1 MMSEYLC
8 NRITDQFRR
17 HESDPELNNNNN
29 KQIKSLKH
37 DQEQKILKIIRTE
50 TSSEERKKN
59 DLNLEIGATNWLT
72 TLPVKEEGYILNKQ
86 SFWDLLSIRCGWRLK

>member
-17 HESDPELNNNNN
+17 HESDPELNNNK

-37 DQEQKILKIIRTE
+37 DQEKKILKIIRTK
-50 TSSEERKKN
+50 TSSEERKK
-59 DLNLEIGATNWLT
+59 
-72 TLPVKEEGYILNKQ
+72 K
-86 SFWDLLSIRCGWRLK
+86 

>member
-1 MMSEYLC
+1 MIPEYLC

-17 HESDPELNNNNN
+17 HESDSELNNNK

-37 DQEQKILKIIRTE
+37 DQEKKILKIIRTE
-50 TSSEERKKN
+50 TSSEERKKK

-72 TLPVKEEGYILNKQ
+72 TLPVKEEGHILNKQ
-86 SFWDLLSIRCGWRLK
+86 SFLDLLSIRCGWRLK